1 LFSEIA
7 RLLFASNPEASR
19 STPLRTFF
27 NQRSMNRFDNLFTFA
42 TFTPSENDTSEG
54 FDVVNWQK

>member
-27 NQRSMNRFDNLFTFA
+27 NQRSMNRFDNLSTFA
-42 TFTPSENDTSEG
+42 PLENDTSEG